1 MSSDNFLLKLNQS
14 ELNPIYIIKES
25 TNLIFL
31 FMKKDIIHC
40 KEQILLKL
48 TKLRNKKGKIVIF
61 QLYNAF

>member
-25 TNLIFL
+25 SNLFFL

-48 TKLRNKKGKIVIF
+48 TKLRK
-61 QLYNAF
+61 